1 MTIRIDKAVT
11 IRPAVWNEIIT
22 AVIAPGPASSGNANG
37 TTPDSPCVPA
47 PANLHSPC
55 VRSSIDTMKS
65 RMPPATMK
73 LEMVILKMDSIC
85 VPATANTKSK
95 PAAVMIAVFVT
106 DALSVLSIFCVS
118 AINTG
123 TLPTGSI
130 TTKSAIVDLIRSVRK
145 VEET

>member
-1 MTIRIDKAVT
+1 
-11 IRPAVWNEIIT
+11 
-22 AVIAPGPASSGNANG
+22 
-37 TTPDSPCVPA
+37 
-47 PANLHSPC
+47 
-55 VRSSIDTMKS
+55 MKS

-73 LEMVILKMDSIC
+73 LEMVMLKMDSIC

-95 PAAVMIAVFVT
+95 PAAVMIAVLAT

-123 TLPTGSI
+123 TLPIGSI

-145 VEET
+145 VEEM